1 MLFWKK
7 KGQYEKRYMVLWNAL
22 LEVRFPDFQDQLSV
36 TVDHFSG
43 VDAVVNADRVF
54 LNGRYL
60 IAENGQPELNVKI
73 FSPEGV
79 FESGIEIR
87 WYRWSVKKSIYE
99 IGIKFINTLKDK
111 QTIIDRI
118 IKKLRHQQMTCG
130 CSP

>member
-60 IAENGQPELNVKI
+60 IAENGQPELKVKI

>member
-7 KGQYEKRYMVLWNAL
+7 KQPCEKRYMVLWNAL
-22 LEVRFPDFQDQLSV
+22 LEVRFPDFQDQINI

-60 IAENGQPELNVKI
+60 IGENGQPELNVKI

-79 FESGIEIR
+79 FESGVEIR

-99 IGIKFINTLKDK
+99 IGIKFINTLKDR

-118 IKKLRHQQMTCG
+118 IKRLRHQQMAFG